1 MPLNTKQQNVIS
13 AIIDQMN
20 DIIKGMRLSVADA
33 SDPSKF
39 IQIIVDI
46 NSENPEEMRV
56 ATKLSDEPEP
66 GLDATLIQEM
76 KRTDNKPGPIVQI
89 FGMNPPKK

>member
-1 MPLNTKQQNVIS
+1 MKLNTKQQNVIG

-20 DIIKGMRLSVADA
+20 AIIKGMQLSEADV
-33 SDPSKF
+33 SDPNKF

-46 NSENPEEMRV
+46 SSENPEEMRV
-56 ATKLSDEPEP
+56 ATKLSDNPDP

-76 KRTDNKPGPIVQI
+76 KRTDNKPGPKVQI
-89 FGMNPPKK
+89 FGINTSQ

>member
-1 MPLNTKQQNVIS
+1 MKLNTKQQNIIGT
-13 AIIDQMN
+13 IIDQMN
-20 DIIKGMRLSVADA
+20 AIIKGMQLSEADA
-33 SDPSKF
+33 SDPNKF

-56 ATKLSDEPEP
+56 ATKLSDNSDP

-76 KRTDNKPGPIVQI
+76 KRTDNKPGPKVQI
-89 FGMNPPKK
+89 FGVNASQ